1 MICHYANP
9 EFWPGRMAL
18 DRRTEKN
25 GAPLLTAPIC
35 YGKARGTSRRH
46 CFAAHDFHLIWK
58 DRGGTW

>member
-1 MICHYANP
+1 
-9 EFWPGRMAL
+9 MAL